1 MKLFNFYVNGHIHL
15 GVLQDGTAHDAT
27 AGGYPAIPATMEHA
41 LNGTLSLQALET
53 AAANGPVVDVETI
66 HFAPAVTAPEKILC
80 VGLNYAAHAKES
92 HMELPKYPTL
102 FSKFSNAL
110 LGHKEAIRLPET
122 AEKYDY
128 EAELVIVIGKE
139 ARQVSK
145 EEAPGLPLWLYG
157 RQRFF
162 RPGPAA
168 AHDPVDYGQELRRLC
183 SLGTVYRTG
192 PGNQRQSVTNT
203 ELRQRHAPSKLQYE

>member
-80 VGLNYAAHAKES
+80 VGLN
-92 HMELPKYPTL
+92 
-102 FSKFSNAL
+102 
-110 LGHKEAIRLPET
+110 
-122 AEKYDY
+122 
-128 EAELVIVIGKE
+128 
-139 ARQVSK
+139 
-145 EEAPGLPLWLYG
+145 
-157 RQRFF
+157 
-162 RPGPAA
+162 
-168 AHDPVDYGQELRRLC
+168 
-183 SLGTVYRTG
+183 
-192 PGNQRQSVTNT
+192 
-203 ELRQRHAPSKLQYE
+203 